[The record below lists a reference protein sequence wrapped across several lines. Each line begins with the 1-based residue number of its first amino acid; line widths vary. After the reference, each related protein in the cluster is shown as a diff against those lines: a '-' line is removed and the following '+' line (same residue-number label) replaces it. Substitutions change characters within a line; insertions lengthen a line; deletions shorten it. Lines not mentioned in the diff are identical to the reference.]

1 MLESLHILSKLA
13 IQYITL
19 TNMSFV
25 LGLIGSA
32 GTVWAIIQNRTKF
45 DIRIAE
51 YSYKENKIV
60 AYLIIQNKS
69 RLPISIGK
77 ICVKIDNSYYPCV
90 ETPTR
95 IRWDT
100 YRSGKTITGQ
110 ANYYNL
116 DIPISLLGLMG
127 TSGYILFELPPEID
141 ILDPTTLT
149 LQISPNRGSAVEKK
163 CQIPQ
168 QHTI

>member
-1 MLESLHILSKLA
+1 MLETLQNLAQLVIQHIT
-13 IQYITL
+13 IT
-19 TNMSFV
+19 NISFI

-32 GTVWAIIQNRTKF
+32 GTLWTIIQNRVKF

-51 YSYKENKIV
+51 YLYKENKIV

-69 RLPISIGK
+69 RLSISIGK
-77 ICVKIDNSYYPCV
+77 ICVKIDNAYYPCT

-110 ANYYNL
+110 TNYYNI
-116 DIPISLLGLMG
+116 DMPISLSGLMG
-127 TSGYILFELPPEID
+127 TSGYILFELPPGTD
-141 ILDPTTLT
+141 ILDPTALT
-149 LQISPNRGSAVEKK
+149 FQVSPNRGSAVEKQ
-163 CQIPQ
+163 CPIPRR
-168 QHTI
+168 